1 MNRKILVLSTLLF
14 WLLSANAQLLWK
26 ITGNGLKKPS
36 YLFGTHHLISIQ
48 YLDSVSG
55 LYKAFNECDKVVG
68 EISTSNV
75 DAASIIQEASI
86 MPNGT
91 MIDNLLTAEQY
102 NVVDNELKSVAKIGL
117 KQVAMMNPTLI
128 LTIYEAEIFKKMTGF
143 SDNNQSDSYLQ
154 LVAFEKGKAVEGLE
168 TVEEQINILYKNGTL
183 KRQAELLYETVLHK
197 DSVLSDIKTLNTLYK
212 QGNIEELYKLTLGTG
227 KKHDFTEV
235 ELSKILYERNEKW
248 ATKLSSIMP
257 SSSCFIAVGAA
268 HLGGKRGVI
277 KLLQKQGFTVKPVQ

>member
-1 MNRKILVLSTLLF
+1 MIKRLFVLSALALTLIPVH
-14 WLLSANAQLLWK
+14 SQLLWK

-48 YLDSVSG
+48 YLDSVPG
-55 LYKAFNECDKVVG
+55 LYKAFNECEKVVG

-75 DAASIIQEASI
+75 DAATTIQEASI

-102 NVVDNELKSVAKIGL
+102 NVVDKELKAVAKIGL

-257 SSSCFIAVGAA
+257 SSPCFIAVGAA